1 MVAKVRSYSRRGTYD
16 HLTLAFRSA
25 IVLGMSRNAYPVD
38 SRTTSRSL
46 GFFCIVVLAL
56 SVPLPAFAKDKPLAQ
71 RGPAIHLTRDGERW
85 AERTLRKLTL
95 EEKIGQV
102 FMIWCRASFL
112 NVESPEYLQW
122 RDAMQKYHIGSF
134 AMTVH
139 VDGPFLLRSEPYE
152 AAEMLNRLQRESKLP
167 LLFAADFERGVSMRL
182 MGTTVF
188 PHAMAFGGDGKLDDA
203 EKFGRITGEESRA
216 IGIHWNFFPD
226 ADVNSNPANPIINTR
241 SFGEDPQ
248 QVGDL
253 VTAYIKGAH
262 EAGML
267 TTVKHFPGHGDT
279 ATDSHLGVASVNVD
293 RAHLDSIELP
303 PFRQAIAAGVDS
315 VMVAHVTVPALD
327 PDPNHVATIS
337 TSVVTDLLEKQMGF
351 KGLIVTDALDMAG
364 LTHLF
369 ANNIGRAAVEA
380 FKAGND
386 LLLIPAD
393 LGASYEAM
401 VKAARSGEISR
412 ERLDHS
418 VLKILKIKA
427 SLGLQVSRTVDLS
440 ALATAVG
447 KPDNIAFGQQ
457 VAESAV
463 TLVRDN
469 GKVLPL
475 KSKGT
480 IKAGLPYT
488 TVEETHNQVVAVIFS
503 DDVRTESGRV
513 FGREFRARV
522 PDARVIYVD
531 PRIAAGESDDVLKA
545 VDEAQTVV
553 TAVYVIPSAG
563 KMGNSMAM
571 ADATG
576 ALLQQVLDRAAAKT
590 VVVAM
595 GNPYLASDFP
605 KIENY
610 VCTFSNATVSELGA
624 IKALFG
630 EIAIRGHLPV
640 TIPNVA
646 QRGAGIERPAQV
658 ASGGT
663 PNAKQ

>member
-1 MVAKVRSYSRRGTYD
+1 MPRI
-16 HLTLAFRSA
+16 LTA
-25 IVLGMSRNAYPVD
+25 IFLS
-38 SRTTSRSL
+38 
-46 GFFCIVVLAL
+46 LAL
-56 SVPLPAFAKDKPLAQ
+56 ALPVFAKDKDKDKAKQ
-71 RGPAIHLTRDGERW
+71 TQPASIHLTRDREKW
-85 AERTLRKLTL
+85 AEKTLHKLTV
-95 EEKIGQV
+95 EEKIGQL
-102 FMIWCRASFL
+102 FMVWCRASFL
-112 NVESPEYLQW
+112 NADNPEYLQL
-122 RDAMQKYHIGSF
+122 RDEMVKYHVGSF

-152 AAEMLNRLQRESKLP
+152 AAELLNRLQHDSELP
-167 LLFAADFERGVSMRL
+167 LLFAADFERGVATRL
-182 MGTTVF
+182 QGTTNF
-188 PHAMAFGGDGKLDDA
+188 PHAMAFGADGKMEDA
-203 EKFGRITGEESRA
+203 EMFGRITAQESRA
-216 IGIHWNFFPD
+216 IGVHWNFFPD

-241 SFGEDPQ
+241 SFGEDPR

-253 VTAYIKGAH
+253 VVAYIKGAH

-327 PDPNHVATIS
+327 SDPNHVGTIS
-337 TSVVTDLLEKQMGF
+337 TAVVTDLLEKQMGF

-369 ANNIGRAAVEA
+369 ANDIGRAAVEA

-401 VKAARSGEISR
+401 LKAAKSGEISR
-412 ERLDHS
+412 QRLDHS

-427 SLGLQVSRTVDLS
+427 SLGLNEVRTVDLGAIAS
-440 ALATAVG
+440 TVG
-447 KPDNIAFGQQ
+447 KPENLAFGQK
-457 VAESAV
+457 VADSAI
-463 TLVRDN
+463 TLVRDS

-480 IKAGLPYT
+480 TKAGLPYT
-488 TVEETHNQVVAVIFS
+488 TREETHDQVVAVLFS
-503 DDVRTESGRV
+503 DDMRTESGRA
-513 FGREFRARV
+513 FGREFRARI

-531 PRIAAGESDDVLKA
+531 PRSAAGMSEDVLKA

-553 TAVYVIPSAG
+553 AAVYVIPTAG
-563 KMGNSMAM
+563 KVGNSVAM

-576 ALLQQVLDRAAAKT
+576 TLLQQLLDRAADKT
-590 VVVAM
+590 AVVAM

-610 VCTFSNATVSELGA
+610 MCTFSNATVSEVGA

-630 EIAIRGHLPV
+630 EIPIRGHLPV
-640 TIPNVA
+640 TIPNIA
-646 QRGAGIERPAQV
+646 QRGAGLERPAQV
-658 ASGGT
+658 ASGGV
-663 PNAKQ
+663 PHANN

>member
-1 MVAKVRSYSRRGTYD
+1 MVLNMYRK
-16 HLTLAFRSA
+16 
-25 IVLGMSRNAYPVD
+25 
-38 SRTTSRSL
+38 L
-46 GFFCIVVLAL
+46 GFLL
-56 SVPLPAFAKDKPLAQ
+56 SVFLLTTTIASAKEKYQHP
-71 RGPAIHLTRDGERW
+71 GPIHLTPAGEKW
-85 AERTLRKLTL
+85 AEKTLHKLTL
-95 EEKIGQV
+95 EEKVGQV

-112 NVESPEYLQW
+112 NVENPEYLQLVE
-122 RDAMQKYHIGSF
+122 DMQKYHVGSF

-139 VDGPFLLRSEPYE
+139 VDGPYLRRSEPYE
-152 AAEMLNRLQRESKLP
+152 AADLLNRLQKDSKLP

-188 PHAMAFGGDGKLDDA
+188 PHAMAFGGDGKADDA
-203 EKFGRITGEESRA
+203 ETFGRISAEEARS

-241 SFGEDPQ
+241 SFGEDPK

-262 EAGML
+262 EGGML

-279 ATDSHLGVASVNVD
+279 AADSHLGVASVNGD

-327 PDPNHVATIS
+327 SDPNHVATLSPAIVS
-337 TSVVTDLLEKQMGF
+337 DLLEKQLGF
-351 KGLIVTDALDMAG
+351 KGIIITDALDMAG

-369 ANNIGRAAVEA
+369 ANNIGRAAVET

-393 LGASYEAM
+393 FPASYNAM
-401 VKAARSGEISR
+401 LKAVRSGEISPQ
-412 ERLDHS
+412 RLDHS
-418 VLKILKIKA
+418 VLKILKIKGN
-427 SLGLQVSRTVDLS
+427 LGLNKSRTVDLS
-440 ALATAVG
+440 TIANAVG
-447 KPDNIAFGQQ
+447 KPQNIAFGEK
-457 VAESAV
+457 VADSAI

-480 IKAGLPYT
+480 VKAGLPYMT
-488 TVEETHNQVVAVIFS
+488 KEETHNQVLAILFS
-503 DDVRTESGRV
+503 DDVRTDSGRA
-513 FGREFRARV
+513 FGREFRVRI

-531 PRIAAGESDDVLKA
+531 PRFAGGMTDEVLKA

-553 TAVYVIPSAG
+553 AAVYLIPTAG
-563 KMGNSMAM
+563 KVGNSVGM
-571 ADATG
+571 ADASG
-576 ALLQQVLDRAAAKT
+576 ALLQQLLDHAAEKT
-590 VVVAM
+590 AVVAM

-610 VCTFSNATVSELGA
+610 MCTFSNATVSELSA

-630 EIAIRGHLPV
+630 EIPIRGHLPV

-646 QRGAGIERPAQV
+646 QRGAGLEPPAPV
-658 ASGGT
+658 ANGGSEH
-663 PNAKQ
+663 AQKQISNR

>member
-1 MVAKVRSYSRRGTYD
+1 MHR
-16 HLTLAFRSA
+16 TLALLLFA
-25 IVLGMSRNAYPVD
+25 V
-38 SRTTSRSL
+38 T
-46 GFFCIVVLAL
+46 L
-56 SVPLPAFAKDKPLAQ
+56 STAASAKDKYQ
-71 RGPAIHLTRDGERW
+71 RPGPIHTTPAGEKW
-85 AERTLRKLTL
+85 AEKTLHKLTL
-95 EEKIGQV
+95 EEKVGQV

-112 NVESPEYLQW
+112 NVENPEYLQL
-122 RDAMQKYHIGSF
+122 REAMQKYHVGSF

-139 VDGPFLLRSEPYE
+139 VDGPYLLRSEPYE
-152 AAEMLNRLQRESKLP
+152 AAELLNRLQGDSKLP

-188 PHAMAFGGDGKLDDA
+188 PHAMAFGGDGKSDDA
-203 EKFGRITGEESRA
+203 QNFGNITALEARA
-216 IGIHWNFFPD
+216 VGIHWNFFPD

-241 SFGEDPQ
+241 SFGEDPK

-253 VTAYIKGAH
+253 VAAYIKGAH
-262 EAGML
+262 EGGML

-315 VMVAHVTVPALD
+315 VMVAHVTVPVLD
-327 PDPNHVATIS
+327 SDPNHVATIS
-337 TSVVTDLLEKQMGF
+337 PAIVSDLLEKQLGF
-351 KGLIVTDALDMAG
+351 KGIIVTDALDMAG

-369 ANNIGRAAVEA
+369 SNNIGRAAVES

-393 LGASYEAM
+393 FPASYNAM
-401 VKAARSGEISR
+401 VQAVQSGEISR

-427 SLGLQVSRTVDLS
+427 SLGLHDARMVDVNAIANL
-440 ALATAVG
+440 VG
-447 KPDNIAFGQQ
+447 KPGNLAFGQQ
-457 VAESAV
+457 VADAAV

-475 KSKGT
+475 KTKGT
-480 IKAGLPYT
+480 ARTGLPYT
-488 TVEETHNQVVAVIFS
+488 TQEETHNQVVAVLFS
-503 DDVRTESGRV
+503 DDVRTDSGRA
-513 FGREFRARV
+513 FGREFRARI

-531 PRIAAGESDDVLKA
+531 PRIAAGMSDEVLKA
-545 VDEAQTVV
+545 VDEAKTVV
-553 TAVYVIPSAG
+553 AGVYVIPTAG
-563 KMGNSMAM
+563 KVGNTVAM
-571 ADATG
+571 ADTTG
-576 ALLQQVLDRAAAKT
+576 TLLQQMLDRAAEKT
-590 VVVAM
+590 AVVAM
-595 GNPYLASDFP
+595 GNPYLAADFP

-610 VCTFSNATVSELGA
+610 VCTFSNATVSEVSA

-640 TIPNVA
+640 SIPNVA
-646 QRGAGIERPAQV
+646 QRGTGLERPVQA
-658 ASGGT
+658 ASGGSEH
-663 PNAKQ
+663 ARK

>member
-1 MVAKVRSYSRRGTYD
+1 MPRFSS
-16 HLTLAFRSA
+16 
-25 IVLGMSRNAYPVD
+25 
-38 SRTTSRSL
+38 SL
-46 GFFCIVVLAL
+46 LCYFFFLAL
-56 SVPLPAFAKDKPLAQ
+56 TIAPPAFAKDKPLAQ
-71 RGPAIHLTRDGERW
+71 RGPTIHLTRDGERW
-85 AERTLRKLTL
+85 ADRTLRKLTL
-95 EEKIGQV
+95 EEKVGQV

-134 AMTVH
+134 AMTVR

-152 AAEMLNRLQRESKLP
+152 AAELLNRLQRDSKLP

-182 MGTTVF
+182 QGTTVF
-188 PHAMAFGGDGKLDDA
+188 PHAMAFGGDGKMEDA
-203 EKFGRITGEESRA
+203 ENFGRISGEESRA

-241 SFGEDPQ
+241 SFGEDPR

-337 TSVVTDLLEKQMGF
+337 PSVVTDLLEKQMGF

-401 VKAARSGEISR
+401 VKAVRSGEISR

-427 SLGLQVSRTVDLS
+427 SLGLQLSRTVDLN

-447 KPDNIAFGQQ
+447 KPENIAFGQQ
-457 VAESAV
+457 VADSAV

-480 IKAGLPYT
+480 IKTGLPYT
-488 TVEETHNQVVAVIFS
+488 TVEETHTQVVGVIFS

-513 FGREFRARV
+513 FGREFRARI

-531 PRIAAGESDDVLKA
+531 PRIAAGESDEVLKA

-563 KMGNSMAM
+563 KIGNSMAM

-576 ALLQQVLDRAAAKT
+576 TLLQQVLDRAAAKT

-610 VCTFSNATVSELGA
+610 VCTFSNASVSELGA

-646 QRGAGIERPAQV
+646 QRGTGIERPAQV

-663 PNAKQ
+663 PNAQQ

>member
-1 MVAKVRSYSRRGTYD
+1 MHRTIAS
-16 HLTLAFRSA
+16 LLFAL
-25 IVLGMSRNAYPVD
+25 VLI
-38 SRTTSRSL
+38 TTAS
-46 GFFCIVVLAL
+46 
-56 SVPLPAFAKDKPLAQ
+56 AKDKDKYQ
-71 RGPAIHLTRDGERW
+71 RPGPIRLTPAGEKW
-85 AERTLRKLTL
+85 AAKTLRKLTL
-95 EEKIGQV
+95 EEKVGQV

-112 NVESPEYLQW
+112 NVENPEYQQW
-122 RDAMQKYHIGSF
+122 LEDMQKYHVGSF

-152 AAEMLNRLQRESKLP
+152 AAEILNRLQSESKLP

-182 MGTTVF
+182 TGTTVF
-188 PHAMAFGGDGKLDDA
+188 PHAMAFGGDGKAEDA
-203 EKFGRITGEESRA
+203 EAFGRITAEESRA

-241 SFGEDPQ
+241 SFGEDPK

-253 VTAYIKGAH
+253 VAAYIKGAH
-262 EAGML
+262 EGGML
-267 TTVKHFPGHGDT
+267 TTVKHFPGHADT

-327 PDPNHVATIS
+327 ADPNHVATIS

-393 LGASYEAM
+393 FPASYNAM
-401 VKAARSGEISR
+401 LQAVQSGEISR
-412 ERLDHS
+412 ERVDHS
-418 VLKILKIKA
+418 VLKILKTKA
-427 SLGLQVSRTVDLS
+427 SLGLQDARTVDVN
-440 ALATAVG
+440 ALADLVG
-447 KPDNIAFGQQ
+447 KPENLAFGQQ
-457 VAESAV
+457 VADAAV

-469 GKVLPL
+469 GRVLPL
-475 KSKGT
+475 KSSLKYQGT
-480 IKAGLPYT
+480 AKAGLPYT
-488 TVEETHNQVVAVIFS
+488 TKEETHNQVVAVLFS

-513 FGREFRARV
+513 FGREFRTRI
-522 PDARVIYVD
+522 PDARVLYVD
-531 PRIAAGESDDVLKA
+531 PRIAAGMTDEVLKA
-545 VDEAQTVV
+545 VDEAKTVV
-553 TAVYVIPSAG
+553 AAVYVVPTAG
-563 KMGNSMAM
+563 KVGNTVAM
-571 ADATG
+571 VDATG
-576 ALLQQVLDRAAAKT
+576 ELLRRLLDHAAGKT
-590 VVVAM
+590 AVVAM
-595 GNPYLASDFP
+595 GNPYLAADFP
-605 KIENY
+605 KTENY
-610 VCTFSNATVSELGA
+610 MCTFSNATVSEVSA

-630 EIAIRGHLPV
+630 EIPIRGHLPV

-646 QRGAGIERPAQV
+646 ERGAGLERPAQV
-658 ASGGT
+658 ASGGSAHAQ
-663 PNAKQ
+663 N

>member
-1 MVAKVRSYSRRGTYD
+1 MPRIFLVILLA
-16 HLTLAFRSA
+16 LTLA
-25 IVLGMSRNAYPVD
+25 
-38 SRTTSRSL
+38 
-46 GFFCIVVLAL
+46 
-56 SVPLPAFAKDKPLAQ
+56 LPTFAKDKDKEKTKPAPATTS
-71 RGPAIHLTRDGERW
+71 RGDRW
-85 AERTLRKLTL
+85 AERTLRKLTV
-95 EEKIGQV
+95 EEKVGQV

-112 NVESPEYLQW
+112 NVESPEYLDW
-122 RDAMQKYHIGSF
+122 LDSMRKYHVGSF
-134 AMTVH
+134 AMSVH
-139 VDGPFLLRSEPYE
+139 VDGPFLLRTEPYE
-152 AAEMLNRLQRESKLP
+152 AAELLNRLQRESKLP
-167 LLFAADFERGVSMRL
+167 LLFAADFERGVSTRL
-182 MGTTVF
+182 LGTTNF
-188 PHAMAFGGDGKLDDA
+188 PHAMAFGADGNLEDA
-203 EKFGRITGEESRA
+203 ETFGRITAQESRA
-216 IGIHWNFFPD
+216 IGVHWNFFPD

-241 SFGEDPQ
+241 SFGEDPK

-262 EAGML
+262 EARML

-279 ATDSHLGVASVNVD
+279 ATDSHLGVASVNGD

-337 TSVVTDLLEKQMGF
+337 PTVVTDLLEKQLGF

-369 ANNIGRAAVEA
+369 ANDIGRSAVEA

-393 LGASYEAM
+393 LGASYQAM
-401 VKAARSGEISR
+401 LKAVRSGEISR

-418 VLKILKIKA
+418 VLKLLKIKGR
-427 SLGLQVSRTVDLS
+427 LNLQEKRTVDLTMI
-440 ALATAVG
+440 ATTVG
-447 KPDNIAFGQQ
+447 KPENLAFGQQ
-457 VAESAV
+457 VADSAI

-480 IKAGLPYT
+480 AKAGLPYT
-488 TVEETHNQVVAVIFS
+488 TREETHNQVVAVLFS
-503 DDVRTESGRV
+503 DDVRTDSGRA
-513 FGREFRARV
+513 FGREFRTRI
-522 PDARVIYVD
+522 PDARVLYVD
-531 PRIAAGESDDVLKA
+531 PRIAAGMSDEVLKA

-553 TAVYVIPSAG
+553 AAVYVIPTAG
-563 KMGNSMAM
+563 KVGNSVAM

-576 ALLQQVLDRAAAKT
+576 TLLQQLLDHAAEKT
-590 VVVAM
+590 AIVAM

-610 VCTFSNATVSELGA
+610 MCTFSNATVSEVAA

-630 EIAIRGHLPV
+630 EIPIRGHLPV
-640 TIPNVA
+640 SIPNIA
-646 QRGAGIERPAQV
+646 QRGAGLERPAQV
-658 ASGGT
+658 ATGG
-663 PNAKQ
+663 PQHAQN